1 MELTNIRLLIYLFT
15 ISVTLLDTVD
25 CVGMDFADHAVKLH
39 RGKSYGQPSASE
51 EFNKWLPQS
60 CRNLE
65 TLLIGKR
72 TVVKKLDRA
81 IREVEFNPK
90 LSHQEKAFQMHIFHI
105 FQKELNETEI
115 SIFQSVNSLK
125 RALKGDYKDIIN
137 MKESTSQR
145 LDALREATL
154 KEEQE
159 YNDLLVAEKHQL
171 EYYEHLRHLNMSN
184 TNRTKVEAMLDSVL
198 DEVAQA
204 ADILEN
210 QLMENVFDESRRS
223 KSAVIEAVL
232 RINEDGIK
240 QNRTLKSLNEAD
252 QGMSVLID
260 ANNNQYGWVTK
271 PKDTTIPH
279 EDHHFK
285 QDIIL
290 MIVLSFLCGWVCHSL
305 DLPSM
310 FGYIM
315 AGVILGSSGFNI
327 IKAQVQ
333 VETLGEFGVFFILFM
348 VGLEFSPDRIRKV
361 WRVAVFGSV
370 AMTILMMVCGLMFG
384 YMLKIIPSQSV
395 FVAACLSLSSTP
407 LVVKFLGSQEKDT
420 GQGDSEYSS
429 TLLGILVVQ
438 DVQLGLLIAI
448 LPAMAGSPI
457 PTMLPHQG
465 MNIMDILRTLWLL
478 IKLVTAMA
486 FVLALSVA
494 TSKYVVPPFFH
505 KLRQHGCREMLVLGS
520 MSLAFIMLMVTD
532 LLGISMEL
540 GCFLSGVII
549 SSHSHGTVAEEIS
562 ILTEPVRD
570 VFACL
575 FFASIGL
582 HVFPTFVAY
591 EFTVLLTLT
600 FTVVIIKF
608 VTGVFVLS
616 VLLPVGGSNI
626 KWIVAAGLA
635 QVSEFSFVLG
645 SRARRLGMLSREVY
659 LLILSITTLSLLLAP
674 VLWKISLWRC
684 GRRKQHRGGMM
695 R

>member
-1 MELTNIRLLIYLFT
+1 M
-15 ISVTLLDTVD
+15 
-25 CVGMDFADHAVKLH
+25 
-39 RGKSYGQPSASE
+39 
-51 EFNKWLPQS
+51 
-60 CRNLE
+60 
-65 TLLIGKR
+65 
-72 TVVKKLDRA
+72 
-81 IREVEFNPK
+81 
-90 LSHQEKAFQMHIFHI
+90 
-105 FQKELNETEI
+105 
-115 SIFQSVNSLK
+115 
-125 RALKGDYKDIIN
+125 
-137 MKESTSQR
+137 
-145 LDALREATL
+145 

-159 YNDLLVAEKHQL
+159 YNDLLAAEKHQI
-171 EYYEHLRHLNMSN
+171 EYHEHLRHLNMSYA
-184 TNRTKVEAMLDSVL
+184 NRTKVEAILDNVL

-210 QLMENVFDESRRS
+210 QLEENIFDESRRS
-223 KSAVIEAVL
+223 KDTIIEAVL
-232 RINEDGIK
+232 RVDEDRIFSP
-240 QNRTLKSLNEAD
+240 NRSRTLGDEAN

-260 ANNNQYGWVTK
+260 ASNNQYVLTK

-279 EDHHFK
+279 EDKHFI

-290 MIVLSFLCGWVCHSL
+290 MLVLAFLCGWLCHSL
-305 DLPSM
+305 ELPAM
-310 FGYIM
+310 FGYIIS
-315 AGVILGSSGFNI
+315 GVILGSSGLNI

-361 WRVAVFGSV
+361 WRVAVFGSG
-370 AMTILMMVCGLMFG
+370 AMTILMMIFGLIWG
-384 YMLKIIPSQSV
+384 YLLHIIPSQSV

-420 GQGDSEYSS
+420 GYYDRPTPKDKTDSFDMIRRGSVLGQGEGEYST

-448 LPAMAGSPI
+448 LPAMAGSQL
-457 PTMLPHQG
+457 PTVTTQQG
-465 MNIMDILRTLWLL
+465 MTIMDIIRTIWLL
-478 IKLVTAMA
+478 IKLATAMA

-494 TSKYVVPPFFH
+494 TSKYVVPPFYH
-505 KLRQHGCREMLVLGS
+505 KLRQHGSHEMIMLGS
-520 MSLAFIMLMVTD
+520 LGLAFVMLMVTD

-549 SSHSHGTVAEEIS
+549 SSQSHGSMAEEVA

-570 VFACL
+570 FFACL

-600 FTVVIIKF
+600 FIVVIVKF
-608 VTGVFVLS
+608 VTGVFVLGI
-616 VLLPVGGSNI
+616 LLPGGTNHI
-626 KWIVAAGLA
+626 KWIVASGLA

-674 VLWKISLWRC
+674 VLWKVSLWRC
-684 GRRKQHRGGMM
+684 GRRKAHRPVLI

>member
-1 MELTNIRLLIYLFT
+1 MVRWSNAIVVPLFLFT
-15 ISVTLLDTVD
+15 LCEGAVD
-25 CVGMDFADHAVKLH
+25 LANQAIKLH
-39 RGKSYGQPSASE
+39 RGKAAGNSLGSNTE
-51 EFNKWLPQS
+51 EFNRWLPQS

-72 TVVKKLDRA
+72 TVMKKLDRA
-81 IREVEFNPK
+81 IREIGVNPK
-90 LSHQEKAFQMHIFHI
+90 LSNQEKVFQIHIFQI
-105 FQKELNETEI
+105 FQKELNETEVNI
-115 SIFQSVNSLK
+115 YQSINSLK
-125 RALKGDYKDIIN
+125 RALKGDYRDIIN
-137 MKESTSQR
+137 MKESTHQR
-145 LDALREATL
+145 LEALREATL
-154 KEEQE
+154 REEQE
-159 YNDLLVAEKHQL
+159 YNDLLNAEKHQIEYL
-171 EYYEHLRHLNMSN
+171 EHIRHLNASSA
-184 TNRTKVEAMLDSVL
+184 NRTKVEAILDNVL

-210 QLMENVFDESRRS
+210 QLVENVFDESRRA
-223 KSAVIEAVL
+223 KGAAIEAVL
-232 RINEDGIK
+232 RMDEDRLVGNIS
-240 QNRTLKSLNEAD
+240 RRLAD
-252 QGMSVLID
+252 DSNQGMSVLID
-260 ANNNQYGWVTK
+260 ASNNQYVLTK
-271 PKDTTIPH
+271 PKDTTMPH
-279 EDHHFK
+279 EDHHFI

-290 MIVLSFLCGWVCHSL
+290 MLVLAFLCGWLCHSL
-305 DLPSM
+305 ELPSM

-315 AGVILGSSGFNI
+315 SGVILGSSGINI

-348 VGLEFSPDRIRKV
+348 VGLEFSPERIRKV
-361 WRVAVFGSV
+361 WRVAVFGSG
-370 AMTILMMVCGLMFG
+370 AMTILMMLFGLIWG
-384 YMLKIIPSQSV
+384 YSLHIIPSQSV

-407 LVVKFLGSQEKDT
+407 LVVKFLGSQEKDAS
-420 GQGDSEYSS
+420 QGEGEYST

-457 PTMLPHQG
+457 PTTTPHTG
-465 MNIMDILRTLWLL
+465 VSIMDIIRTLWLL
-478 IKLVTAMA
+478 IKLATAMA

-494 TSKYVVPPFFH
+494 TSKYVVPPFYH
-505 KLRQHGCREMLVLGS
+505 KLRQHGSREMMVLGS
-520 MSLAFIMLMVTD
+520 VSLAFVMLMVTD

-540 GCFLSGVII
+540 GCFLAGVII
-549 SSHSHGTVAEEIS
+549 SSQSHSNMAEEVS
-562 ILTEPVRD
+562 VLTEPVRD
-570 VFACL
+570 FFACL

-600 FTVVIIKF
+600 FVVVIIKF
-608 VTGVFVLS
+608 VTGVFVLGI
-616 VLLPVGGSNI
+616 LLPGSNNHI
-626 KWIVAAGLA
+626 KWIIASGLA

-684 GRRKQHRGGMM
+684 GRRKPHRPVLA